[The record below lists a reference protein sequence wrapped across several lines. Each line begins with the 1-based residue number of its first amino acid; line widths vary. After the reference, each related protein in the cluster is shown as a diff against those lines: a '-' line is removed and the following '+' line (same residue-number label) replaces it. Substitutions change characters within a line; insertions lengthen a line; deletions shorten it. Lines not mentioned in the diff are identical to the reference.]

1 MLKKVR
7 FKNFKSFTRETVI
20 SLEKTKLAILDST
33 NTRGGI
39 LRGCAFY
46 GANASGKTN
55 ALNAVSV
62 LLDLL
67 FVNAPF
73 DPSTM
78 ITIFNSEKTA
88 YFEYTFQ
95 FDDDEIVYYFEV
107 DRDGRFVKETL
118 DENGKR
124 LLTRLVNSAESL
136 ITETR
141 TYGKD
146 DVDEHTLFIRNIYFN
161 TKFMSFPV
169 LRRWFDFLSK
179 SISINLSERKVVS
192 YGQRREELDLKSYL
206 DIHGDDEIN
215 DFLRSF
221 GFPYTISYA
230 KDTTEGL
237 FTSSLDTRLTFI
249 RKDLPPVVFR
259 MESYGNRI
267 LLTLLPAVIAA
278 MKNNSMLLIDEF
290 SGLHNRLEELL
301 VRYIFSS
308 SSCQLFFVSHSTNL
322 LKTSLLRPDQIYS
335 VDFDSRGSFMGKFSD
350 EHPRE
355 SQNLEKMYL
364 SGVFGGIPLYERRD
378 KELTEN
384 GAED

>member
-7 FKNFKSFTRETVI
+7 FKNFRSFTKETVI
-20 SLEKTKLAILDST
+20 SLEKTKLAILDSR

-55 ALNAVSV
+55 ALNAVSI

-107 DRDGRFVKETL
+107 DRNGRFVKETL
-118 DENGKR
+118 DENGRR

-179 SISINLSERKVVS
+179 SIFINLSERKVVS
-192 YGQRREELDLKSYL
+192 YGQRMEELNLQSYL
-206 DIHGDDEIN
+206 DIHGDGEIN
-215 DFLRSF
+215 DFLRAF

-230 KDTTEGL
+230 KDTEEGL
-237 FTSSLDTRLTFI
+237 FNSSLDTRLKFI

-267 LLTLLPAVIAA
+267 LLTLLPAVTAA

-290 SGLHNRLEELL
+290 SSGLHNSLEELL
-301 VRYIFSS
+301 IRYIFSS

-335 VDFDSRGSFMGKFSD
+335 VDFDSAGSFMGKFSD

-364 SGVFGGIPLYERRD
+364 SGVFGGIPLYDRTHSAQE
-378 KELTEN
+378 
-384 GAED
+384 

>member
-7 FKNFKSFTRETVI
+7 FKNFRSFTKETVI
-20 SLEKTKLAILDST
+20 SLEKTKLAILDSR

-55 ALNAVSV
+55 ALNAVSI

-107 DRDGRFVKETL
+107 DRNGRFVKETL
-118 DENGKR
+118 DENGRR

-179 SISINLSERKVVS
+179 SIFINLSERKVVS
-192 YGQRREELDLKSYL
+192 YGQRMEELNLQSYL
-206 DIHGDDEIN
+206 DIHGDGEIN
-215 DFLRSF
+215 DFLRAF

-230 KDTTEGL
+230 KDTKEGL
-237 FTSSLDTRLTFI
+237 FNSSLDTRLKFI

-267 LLTLLPAVIAA
+267 LLTLLPAVTAA

-290 SGLHNRLEELL
+290 SSDLHNSLEELL
-301 VRYIFSS
+301 IRYIFSS

-335 VDFDSRGSFMGKFSD
+335 VDFDSAGSFMGKFSD

-364 SGVFGGIPLYERRD
+364 SGVFGGIPLYDRTHSAQE
-378 KELTEN
+378 
-384 GAED
+384 